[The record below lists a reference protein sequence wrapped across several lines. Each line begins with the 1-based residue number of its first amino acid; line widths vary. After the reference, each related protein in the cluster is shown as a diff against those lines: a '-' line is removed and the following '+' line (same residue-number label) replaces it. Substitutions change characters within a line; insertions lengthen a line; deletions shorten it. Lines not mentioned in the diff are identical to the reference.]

1 MGDRDETP
9 LDISYISSHQFQK
22 TLLAHRALL
31 SARLSPTCLEFSK
44 LDINKMA
51 TLDSKTPIETTVVA
65 ASLDDSKT
73 GSHSKFDS
81 PSQVPRD
88 ATQRQAWYQWFSPTD
103 TPEERR
109 LILKLDGL
117 IVVFLFLAHWAKVL
131 DTSAT
136 STAYVSGMRES
147 LNMYGNELNYM
158 NTAYM

>member
-1 MGDRDETP
+1 VGDRDETP
-9 LDISYISSHQFQK
+9 LDDSYISSYQFQK
-22 TLLAHRALL
+22 TLSARCALL
-31 SARLSPTCLEFSK
+31 SVTLFSK
-44 LDINKMA
+44 PDINKMA

-65 ASLDDSKT
+65 AFLNDSKT
-73 GSHSKFDS
+73 GSHSKSDS
-81 PSQVPRD
+81 PSQVRRD